1 MKDFSKIL
9 LVLIVNDFSPIL
21 WCEHDMVLTQPFG
34 MCKAIRLVRHEITSS
49 CNIGLDTFIICRGDL
64 YRITYCL
71 HPRSRWIF
79 ALAIPF
85 FGTRKTPWS
94 THTKVHNKKDHPD
107 IFLRMLKPA
116 ELKIMQGFPEDYIIG
131 CDIEW
136 KKMSVAEQVAKIGNS
151 VSPPVAK
158 ALVEA
163 NCRYLKEGERK
174 PIIDYERLRK
184 TG

>member
-1 MKDFSKIL
+1 MSFYYLYSLIGTKLMKYLCKIL
-9 LVLIVNDFSPIL
+9 FVLIVNYFSSIL
-21 WCEHDMVLTQPFG
+21 WCEHNMVFAHPFR
-34 MCKAIRLVRHEITSS
+34 MCKTIRFVRHEITSS

-107 IFLRMLKPA
+107 IFLRMTSCFILFITSN
-116 ELKIMQGFPEDYIIG
+116 LT
-131 CDIEW
+131 
-136 KKMSVAEQVAKIGNS
+136 SNLTS
-151 VSPPVAK
+151 
-158 ALVEA
+158 
-163 NCRYLKEGERK
+163 N
-174 PIIDYERLRK
+174 
-184 TG
+184 